1 MSRPVG
7 ERVPILPAPFTSPQ
21 IMSGLIRLRK
31 VHQTLPLKVVYYH
44 AHNNT
49 VVKFIHEVSTNAE
62 DIVTQKST
70 ETSVTPSE
78 PVASEECASDQ
89 PLSQDGIHGNI
100 QLFHEFFVLIDQTGE
115 QKDSPISLMLET
127 PSIGGTRR
135 NLTLDL
141 NQVTTNYN
149 SPQTV
154 TSESS
159 VNIDSSTNSIIARRA
174 SGLSIYLQGPREP
187 LSDPKAARLLQH
199 YIDHL
204 ASWVSFYKIGIWS
217 SKLTV

>member
-1 MSRPVG
+1 MLTTT
-7 ERVPILPAPFTSPQ
+7 I
-21 IMSGLIRLRK
+21 
-31 VHQTLPLKVVYYH
+31 
-44 AHNNT
+44 
-49 VVKFIHEVSTNAE
+49 VKFIHEVSTDAGWIE
-62 DIVTQKST
+62 TQKST
-70 ETSVTPSE
+70 QTSASSSE
-78 PVASEECASDQ
+78 PVVSEDCASDQ
-89 PLSQDGIHGNI
+89 PLSQDGNVL
-100 QLFHEFFVLIDQTGE
+100 LFHEYSVLIDQAGE
-115 QKDSPISLMLET
+115 QKDSPTSLMLET

-141 NQVTTNYN
+141 NQVTTTYN

-204 ASWVSFYKIGIWS
+204 ASWVSVYKIAGWLA
-217 SKLTV
+217 KLTV

>member
-1 MSRPVG
+1 MSHM
-7 ERVPILPAPFTSPQ
+7 T
-21 IMSGLIRLRK
+21 
-31 VHQTLPLKVVYYH
+31 H
-44 AHNNT
+44 AHNDDT
-49 VVKFIHEVSTNAE
+49 VVKFIHEVSTNAGDVE
-62 DIVTQKST
+62 TQKST
-70 ETSVTPSE
+70 ETSATPSE
-78 PVASEECASDQ
+78 PVALEECALDQ
-89 PLSQDGIHGNI
+89 PLSHDGNI
-100 QLFHEFFVLIDQTGE
+100 PLFHEFSVLIDQTGE
-115 QKDSPISLMLET
+115 QKDSPVSLMLET

-135 NLTLDL
+135 NLPLDL

-187 LSDPKAARLLQH
+187 LSNPKAARLLQH

-204 ASWVSFYKIGIWS
+204 AGWVSFYKIAIWLA
-217 SKLTV
+217 KLTV

>member
-1 MSRPVG
+1 MLT
-7 ERVPILPAPFTSPQ
+7 IT
-21 IMSGLIRLRK
+21 I
-31 VHQTLPLKVVYYH
+31 
-44 AHNNT
+44 
-49 VVKFIHEVSTNAE
+49 VKFVHEVRTNAGE
-62 DIVTQKST
+62 IETQKST
-70 ETSVTPSE
+70 QTSATPSE
-78 PVASEECASDQ
+78 PVLSEECATDQ
-89 PLSQDGIHGNI
+89 PLSQGGSIP
-100 QLFHEFFVLIDQTGE
+100 LLHEFSVLIDQTGE
-115 QKDSPISLMLET
+115 QKDSPTSLMLET

-174 SGLSIYLQGPREP
+174 SGLSIYSQGPREP

-204 ASWVSFYKIGIWS
+204 ASWVSFNKIAIWLA
-217 SKLTV
+217 KLTV